1 MKIPKYIQKNNA
13 YIALSGNEVIN
24 QSKAV
29 YKNNLLIFSDKEE
42 VFVYLDNYSK
52 DELNIVIE
60 EQANVKLFLISYNS
74 RETKIKMN
82 VDIKR
87 EGLLKL
93 YSNFISRRKTI
104 IHIDRTFN
112 LDYYSS
118 LILLNN
124 LTYNGQLELNEDIFL
139 NDELSNL
146 DIDLLNVGS
155 QDDDV
160 HVNQHVY
167 HKAKKTYS
175 QINNWLISHGNA
187 KLDYYVN
194 GTIEKGNELSNCQQL
209 NKGIILSDNGEIKVE
224 PTLFI
229 DEYNV
234 KASHGAAIGQ
244 IDENQLFYLLSRGL
258 SEVEARSL
266 IISGYINPFVN
277 KIKNKSLESQLKRK
291 ISSLI

>member
-1 MKIPKYIQKNNA
+1 MKIPKYIQKTNA
-13 YIALSGNEVIN
+13 YIALSGDEVIN

-29 YKNNLLIFSDKEE
+29 YKNDSLIFGDGGEIYI
-42 VFVYLDNYSK
+42 YLDNYSN
-52 DELNIVIE
+52 DELNIRIE
-60 EQANVKLFLISYNS
+60 ENAKVKLYLISYNS
-74 RETKIKMN
+74 RKTKLQMN
-82 VDIKR
+82 VDVKAKS
-87 EGLLKL
+87 LLNL
-93 YSNFISRRKTI
+93 YSNFISRRRTN
-104 IHIDRTFN
+104 IHIERTFN
-112 LDYYSS
+112 LEYNSS

-124 LTYNGQLELNEDIFL
+124 LTYNGQLSLHEDVFLNE
-139 NDELSNL
+139 ELANL

-155 QDDDV
+155 KEDNIY
-160 HVNQHVY
+160 VNQHVY
-167 HKAKKTYS
+167 HKSKKTYS
-175 QINNWLISHGNA
+175 QINNWMISHDNA

-194 GTIEKGNELSNCQQL
+194 GTIEKGNELSNCHQL
-209 NKGIILSDNGEIKVE
+209 NKGIILSENGEIKVK